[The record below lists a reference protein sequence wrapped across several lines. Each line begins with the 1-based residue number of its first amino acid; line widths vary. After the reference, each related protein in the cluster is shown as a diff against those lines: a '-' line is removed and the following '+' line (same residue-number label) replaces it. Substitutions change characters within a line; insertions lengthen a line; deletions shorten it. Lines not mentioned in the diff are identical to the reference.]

1 MMTAGTGGFSGSAAA
16 KGPVAGFDPVMK
28 MRGKLKKIK
37 AQKSSC
43 CEETDRVNPQGPSRL
58 FQYKI
63 NVPEVGETIVF
74 ANSPA
79 ELRMKLRLAIMPKYR
94 SGINIERIMPGG
106 AAKFFMDKRMKHMK
120 NVKEES
126 ELKKANINYKT
137 TKSGGKT
144 THHVNKNDEADAQA
158 AMKND
163 PKYILG
169 KTRVKPVK
177 EAAGDAQMKNQ
188 MNQQKIQNMKK
199 KVMLKKQELQKQLQL
214 KTQQL
219 KKQARTGVEQ
229 DATR

>member
-1 MMTAGTGGFSGSAAA
+1 MNEEAPTMSAGTGGFSNSADA
-16 KGPVAGFDPVMK
+16 KGPVAGFDPVIK
-28 MRGKLKKIK
+28 FRGKIKKKKKALKE
-37 AQKSSC
+37 AS
-43 CEETDRVNPQGPSRL
+43 TDPRDGQRPSKL
-58 FQYKI
+58 FQYKVK
-63 NVPEVGETIVF
+63 VPEVGETIVY

-120 NVKEES
+120 NIQTES
-126 ELKKANINYKT
+126 AN
-137 TKSGGKT
+137 
-144 THHVNKNDEADAQA
+144 DQ
-158 AMKND
+158 
-163 PKYILG
+163 
-169 KTRVKPVK
+169 
-177 EAAGDAQMKNQ
+177 QMKNQ

>member
-1 MMTAGTGGFSGSAAA
+1 MNEEAPTMSAGTGGFSSSANA
-16 KGPVAGFDPVMK
+16 KGPVAGLDPVIQF
-28 MRGKLKKIK
+28 RGKIKKKKKALKDTTTCPRDS
-37 AQKSSC
+37 QK
-43 CEETDRVNPQGPSRL
+43 PSKL

-63 NVPEVGETIVF
+63 NVPEVGETIVY

-79 ELRMKLRLAIMPKYR
+79 ELRMKLRMAIMPKYR

-120 NVKEES
+120 NIQTES
-126 ELKKANINYKT
+126 AN
-137 TKSGGKT
+137 
-144 THHVNKNDEADAQA
+144 DQ
-158 AMKND
+158 
-163 PKYILG
+163 
-169 KTRVKPVK
+169 
-177 EAAGDAQMKNQ
+177 QMKNQ